1 MRRFA
6 ALLLFMAFA
15 SAGLSACHT
24 VAGMGQDIKAG
35 GQAIQ
40 KAADTAAH

>member
-6 ALLLFMAFA
+6 TLLLVMTFA
-15 SAGLSACHT
+15 SVGLSACHT
-24 VAGMGQDIKAG
+24 VEGMGQDIKAG